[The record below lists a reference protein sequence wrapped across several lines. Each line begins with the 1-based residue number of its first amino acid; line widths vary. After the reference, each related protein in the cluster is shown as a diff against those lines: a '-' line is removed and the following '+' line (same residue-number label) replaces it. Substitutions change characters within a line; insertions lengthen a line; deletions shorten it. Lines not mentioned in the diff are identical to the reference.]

1 MTTCAKTALKLLG
14 DNSTWQPES
23 YLINGM
29 KQLDPISIIPTNS
42 SQTLSKRTA
51 ALDTA
56 GSPVD
61 RSLIIIKRVDTII
74 NVSKVIVNDTIT
86 REYEKTETILD
97 LNAKM
102 PADSTKIVTVKSVAE
117 QIVILD
123 TVTLYDTFTVIQYD
137 TLKTAEATSNPD
149 LSRFSGTKVTVSK
162 PATSVNAKA
171 DGNDVYLDIES
182 SSQKYTVPADY
193 ISLTTEVYSRISRS
207 GSIASTN
214 FSEEYTD
221 IDGDGNLLT
230 SSNNSTPL
238 VELKAIYGIQNEKQS
253 LSVQFDP
260 GVDNSFSQT
269 ADNQIHLL
277 ERENEVSGYSSEN
290 IIFSN
295 THLTSGI
302 DSSSLRIIKST
313 QNDSISAE
321 ITTFTIVN
329 KDVFHS
335 TTNSKLVKMQHSIQ
349 FRSGSAHFV
358 NLTITPDSLLDV
370 STTPSKA
377 TIKIVIDYGKGSTGV
392 FNGSI
397 DYTKKTVTG
406 VYSENGKER
415 EFRYDDVKEESYF
428 GEIY

>member
-1 MTTCAKTALKLLG
+1 
-14 DNSTWQPES
+14 
-23 YLINGM
+23 
-29 KQLDPISIIPTNS
+29 
-42 SQTLSKRTA
+42 
-51 ALDTA
+51 
-56 GSPVD
+56 
-61 RSLIIIKRVDTII
+61 
-74 NVSKVIVNDTIT
+74 
-86 REYEKTETILD
+86 
-97 LNAKM
+97 
-102 PADSTKIVTVKSVAE
+102 
-117 QIVILD
+117 
-123 TVTLYDTFTVIQYD
+123 
-137 TLKTAEATSNPD
+137 
-149 LSRFSGTKVTVSK
+149 
-162 PATSVNAKA
+162 
-171 DGNDVYLDIES
+171 
-182 SSQKYTVPADY
+182 
-193 ISLTTEVYSRISRS
+193 
-207 GSIASTN
+207 
-214 FSEEYTD
+214 
-221 IDGDGNLLT
+221 
-230 SSNNSTPL
+230 
-238 VELKAIYGIQNEKQS
+238 
-253 LSVQFDP
+253 VQFDP